1 MAGIKNLDKNKA
13 TEQNELKQKL
23 QMQLSLVIL
32 KDLQML

>member
-1 MAGIKNLDKNKA
+1 MTGIKNLDKNKA

-23 QMQLSLVIL
+23 QMRLSRVIL